1 MKKLKISELK
11 VTSFVTGTEKKVT
24 GGVTPASFTCVPY
37 TCAAYCSDT
46 DGVHACKDTDN
57 LTAYNCTAYNC

>member
-11 VTSFVTGTEKKVT
+11 VTSFITGAQEELS
-24 GGVTPASFTCVPY
+24 GGATPASFTCIPY

-46 DGVHACKDTDN
+46 DGQHACKDTEN
-57 LTAYNCTAYNC
+57 YTVYC